1 MRQLALG
8 MEEPGLSFSSQS
20 STAAIPAATTGS
32 LTEVIVG
39 DESAIQ
45 PMHLLPLLAQCNE
58 QKRWLMWLSPNRP
71 LNKQWLETMGL
82 QQSPVIHMDLCEDTQ
97 LALCSRILE
106 ASNSHMIVEWQGMVS
121 SAQRRHLRQLARES
135 GSHVVLIQRDI

>member
-20 STAAIPAATTGS
+20 PQRSLPAGS
-32 LTEVIVG
+32 MTEVIVG

-45 PMHLLPLLAQCNE
+45 PLHLLPLLARCNE

-82 QQSPVIHMDLCEDTQ
+82 QQSPVIHMDLCAETQ
-97 LALCSRILE
+97 MALCCRILE
-106 ASNSHMIVEWQGMVS
+106 AGNSHMIVEWDGLIGTE
-121 SAQRRHLRQLARES
+121 QRRHLRQLARET
-135 GSHVVLIQRDI
+135 GSHIVLIQRDL